1 MAISVLYVDDEEFN
15 LVGFKSS
22 FRRDFQVHTA
32 NSAKKGLEI
41 LEKEEIQVV
50 LSDQRMPE
58 MTGVEFFEEVRAKY
72 PFAVRILV
80 TGYTDMNALVEAV
93 NKGNIYKY
101 INKPWNNDHLK
112 KVIEAA
118 YDLYQARKN
127 ESEDKNKLARANEQL
142 EYMLRQKLLS

>member
-1 MAISVLYVDDEEFN
+1 MAISVLFVDDEEFN

-22 FRRDFQVHTA
+22 FRRDFHVYTA
-32 NSAKKGLEI
+32 NSADKGLEI
-41 LEKEEIQVV
+41 LDQEEIQVI

-58 MTGVEFFEEVRAKY
+58 MTGVEFFEKVRAKY
-72 PFAVRILV
+72 PLAVRILV
-80 TGYTDMNALVEAV
+80 TGYTDMNALIEAV

-101 INKPWNNDHLK
+101 INKPWNNEHLK

-118 YDLYQARKN
+118 ADLYEARKN
-127 ESEDKNKLARANEQL
+127 ESDDKEKLSKANEQL